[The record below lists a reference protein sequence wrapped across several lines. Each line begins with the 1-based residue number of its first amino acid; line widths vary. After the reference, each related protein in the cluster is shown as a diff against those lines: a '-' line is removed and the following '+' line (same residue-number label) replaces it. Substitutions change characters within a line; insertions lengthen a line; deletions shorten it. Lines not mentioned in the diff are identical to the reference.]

1 MIPEAVYQFALKR
14 PRIFGGLWYASFA
27 ALAFFTG
34 TALANFEEASYTLSN
49 YIVGAFWCG
58 LFAFLWSL
66 IVTRSSVLCE
76 PEPYLYRSIISGI
89 AIPLLTYFSIYFL
102 YPVIVGFATGVISSD
117 EMDFINTMLISTV
130 ISMLAGSYLIIPFGL
145 AASITLRIFACRNP
159 FLTHRTP

>member
-1 MIPEAVYQFALKR
+1 MNLEAVYQFALKK
-14 PRIFGGLWYASFA
+14 PRIFGGLWYAGFA

-34 TALANFEEASYTLSN
+34 TAIANFEDGNYTLSN

-76 PEPYLYRSIISGI
+76 REPYFYRSILSGI

-102 YPVIVGFATGVISSD
+102 YPVIVGFATGVITSN
-117 EMDFINTMLISTV
+117 EMDFINTMLSSTV
-130 ISMLAGSYLIIPFGL
+130 ISMLIGSYLIIPFGL
-145 AASITLRIFACRNP
+145 AAAISLRIFACHNP
-159 FLTHRTP
+159 HLANQ